1 MRTSF
6 LLVATALL
14 LFAACRPDAAV
25 PSQSTPAGRQ
35 AAIYPDYRDIV
46 IPPNIAPLN
55 FQVKEQGGGFVA
67 SLRGSR
73 GGEELVASAGEDGKL
88 RFDTLQWHAL
98 LRANRGGELA
108 VTIYADS
115 AGQWLRYDDH
125 KLRVA
130 EEPIDRFLTYRLI
143 EPGYQLYRQLG
154 IYQRDLTGFGV
165 RTVYENNRTFDEE
178 NNHCINCHHFQAGN
192 AERMLFHVR
201 AAHGGTVVAIGD
213 KVEKLAF
220 KSDSILSGAVYPA
233 WHPSEN
239 LVAFSSNQTGQVFH
253 MRDRQKVEV
262 LDYGSD
268 LVLYDADRHTVRNIF
283 KTETVLE
290 TFPCWSPDGRRLYY
304 CAAAMPEFAGKS
316 GEDRTELILAKYDS
330 VHYSLMSVPFDPA
343 SRRFGQ
349 PRVELDCDSLGRSA
363 TLPRVSPDGRYLLF
377 TLGAFGQFHIWHK
390 SSDLWLKDLRDGTV
404 RPLSAANSADVDS
417 YHSWSSNG
425 RWIVFSSRRDDG
437 SYTRPYI
444 AYFDSEGRD
453 HKAFLLP
460 QEDPEQNIL
469 LLKSY
474 NIPELSRNA
483 VGPTAE
489 EFREVIYGSPRE
501 VEFVPAV
508 P

>member
-1 MRTSF
+1 MRTPF
-6 LLVATALL
+6 LLIAAALL
-14 LFAACRPDAAV
+14 LLASCRPDAAV
-25 PSQSTPAGRQ
+25 PSQSTPVERQ
-35 AAIYPDYRDIV
+35 AVIYPDYRDIV

-55 FQVKEQGGGFVA
+55 FQAKEAGRAFVA

-88 RFDTLQWHAL
+88 MFDTLQWHAL
-98 LRANRGGELA
+98 LRANRGGELT
-108 VTIYADS
+108 VTLYADS
-115 AGQWLRYDDH
+115 AGQWLRYRAH
-125 KLRVA
+125 TLRVA

-165 RTVYENNRTFDEE
+165 RTVYENNRTFDEA
-178 NNHCINCHHFQAGN
+178 NNHCINCHHFQAWN
-192 AERMLFHVR
+192 ADRMLFHVR
-201 AAHGGTVVAIGD
+201 AAHGGTVIATDGKAEKCAI
-213 KVEKLAF
+213 
-220 KSDSILSGAVYPA
+220 KSDSVLSGAVYPA
-233 WHPSEN
+233 WHPTEN

-268 LVLYDADRHTVRNIF
+268 LVLYDVARHAVCNVF
-283 KTETVLE
+283 KTATDLE

-304 CAAAMPEFAGKS
+304 CVAHMPVFAGQDD
-316 GEDRTELILAKYDS
+316 EERTESVIARYDS
-330 VHYSLMSVPFDPA
+330 IRYNLMSVPFDPQT
-343 SRRFGQ
+343 RRFGQ
-349 PRVELDCDSLGRSA
+349 PRVELNCDSLGRSA

-377 TLGAFGQFHIWHK
+377 TLGDFGQFHIWHK
-390 SSDLWLKDLRDGTV
+390 SSDLWLKDLRTGEI
-404 RPLSAANSADVDS
+404 RPLAAANSADVDS

-444 AYFDSEGRD
+444 AYFDAVGRD

-460 QEDPEQNIL
+460 QEDPEQNLL

-483 VGPTAE
+483 VSLSADD
-489 EFREVIYGSPRE
+489 FRKVVYGDARK
-501 VEFVPAV
+501 VEFVPAR